1 MSEVFITAF
10 GAYLPG
16 PPVSN
21 DEMEARLGLV
31 DGKRSRLRRR
41 ILESNG
47 ITQRHYA
54 LDSEGNTSELNEQ
67 LAAKAIE
74 AALRARGISMAEVD
88 MLALGTSVPDAVMP
102 GFASMV
108 HGRLGAGP
116 MEVLTAGGVCCSGMA
131 ALQGAYRA
139 LKSGTR
145 RLAIAGA
152 SEHASRLLRAE
163 RFGARVAARS
173 RADFDA
179 EFLRWMLSD
188 GAGVAVLERAPADKG
203 VSLRI
208 DWIDLV
214 SRSGEMPV
222 CMYMGIRDP
231 KRIEPGTMWGDYKTV
246 GEAERDGLLRIQQD
260 TALLD
265 QIVELGV
272 EHWLRLTQS
281 GHLEGANIDHVV
293 CHHSS
298 RFFSQ
303 RIIDSMTRAGIL
315 PERGKWFTNLYTKG
329 NTGAASIFIALEELM
344 TSGTLRAGETIVTV
358 VPESAR
364 FATCIAH
371 LTVVDKNTP
380 RVTVA
385 QDSSSASSVSGT
397 HGIAGTTTAGR
408 GPRAARKLLER
419 PGSEV
424 AQADPDASPPLSA
437 DHAKRGSLQERLLID
452 LGLVWADF
460 NALLR
465 QIPIVKRITE
475 GTVSGD
481 DYRRL
486 LRQLRQQVIEGSRW
500 IVTFAANVSAE
511 QGWLR
516 SQLIAHA
523 SDEHRD
529 YELLERDYVAMGGT
543 LEEIRHTPKNLGS
556 EALSAFI
563 FYRASQ
569 PDPVDLVGAMFI
581 IEGLGMRKAL
591 GWADRLADTLD
602 LTAEQTSFLRYHG
615 SRDHGHLGRLSDVI
629 DRLELTD
636 AICERIVRTARVT
649 ARLYALQLEEI
660 DHA

>member
-1 MSEVFITAF
+1 MPVFDSRAMSDVFITAL

-16 PPVSN
+16 PPISN
-21 DEMEARLGLV
+21 EEMEARLGLV
-31 DGKRSRLRRR
+31 DGKPSRFRRR

-47 ITQRHYA
+47 ITHRHYA
-54 LDSEGNTSELNEQ
+54 IDAEGNTTELNEQ
-67 LAAKAIE
+67 LAVKAIQ
-74 AALRARGISMAEVD
+74 AALRARGMSLAEVD
-88 MLALGTSVPDAVMP
+88 MLSLGCTLPDVVIP

-116 MEVLTAGGVCCSGMA
+116 MEVVTNGGSCCSGMA

-139 LKSGTR
+139 LRSGMR
-145 RLAIAGA
+145 RVAIAGA
-152 SEHASRLLRAE
+152 SEHGSRLLRAQ
-163 RFGARVAARS
+163 RFGTGVNARS

-188 GAGVAVLERAPADKG
+188 GAGMAVLERAPAAEG
-203 VSLRI
+203 LSLRI

-222 CMYMGIRDP
+222 CMYMGLKDP
-231 KRIEPGTMWGDYKTV
+231 SRIEPGTTWFDYKTSSD
-246 GEAERDGLLRIQQD
+246 AERDGLLRIQQD

-265 QIVELGV
+265 QIVEVGI

-281 GHLEGANIDHVV
+281 GHLDSSKIDHVL
-293 CHHSS
+293 CHFSS

-303 RIIDSMTRAGIL
+303 RVIDSMTRAGIL

-344 TSGTLRAGETIVTV
+344 TSGTLRAGETIVLV

-371 LTVVDKNTP
+371 LTVVDKQTSRASVPP
-380 RVTVA
+380 RA
-385 QDSSSASSVSGT
+385 ASAS
-397 HGIAGTTTAGR
+397 TA
-408 GPRAARKLLER
+408 PRPARKLLER
-419 PGSEV
+419 PGSE
-424 AQADPDASPPLSA
+424 APPPGEPDARPPLSA
-437 DHAKRGSLQERLLID
+437 DAARRGSQQERLLID

-460 NALLR
+460 NTLLR
-465 QIPIVKRITE
+465 QVPIVKRITD
-475 GTVSGD
+475 GTVSAD
-481 DYRRL
+481 DYCRL

-500 IVTFAANVSAE
+500 ITTFAANVSAE

-516 SQLIAHA
+516 AQLIAHA
-523 SDEHRD
+523 ADEHRD

-543 LEEIRHTPKNLGS
+543 LDEIRNTPKNIGS

-563 FYRASQ
+563 FHRASQ
-569 PDPVDLVGAMFI
+569 PDPIDLVGAMFI

-591 GWADRLADTLD
+591 GWADRLSDILD
-602 LTAEQTSFLRYHG
+602 LTPEQTSFLRYHG
-615 SRDHGHLGRLSDVI
+615 SRDEGHLGRLSDVI

-636 AICERIVRTARVT
+636 DACDRIVRTACVT

>member
-1 MSEVFITAF
+1 MPVLDSHAMSDVFITAF

-16 PPVSN
+16 PPISN

-31 DGKRSRLRRR
+31 DGQESRLRAR
-41 ILESNG
+41 ILEANG
-47 ITQRHYA
+47 ITSRHYA
-54 LDSEGNTSELNEQ
+54 LDAEGNTTELNEQ

-74 AALRARGISMAEVD
+74 AALRARGISLAEIE
-88 MLALGTSVPDAVMP
+88 MLALGTSGPDTFLP

-116 MEVLTAGGVCCSGMA
+116 MEVLSAGGVCCAGMA
-131 ALQGAYRA
+131 ALQSAYRA
-139 LKSGTR
+139 LRSGTR
-145 RLAIAGA
+145 RAAVAGA
-152 SEHASRLLRAE
+152 SEHASRHMRAE
-163 RFGARVAARS
+163 HFGSRVTSRS
-173 RADFDA
+173 RADFNA

-188 GAGVAVLERAPADKG
+188 GAGVAVLERAPAPEG

-222 CMYMGIRDP
+222 CMHMGLKDP
-231 KRIEPGTMWGDYKTV
+231 NRIEPGTTWGDYRTRSD
-246 GEAERDGLLRIQQD
+246 AERDGVLRVQQD
-260 TALLD
+260 TGLLN
-265 QIVELGV
+265 QIVEIGV

-281 GHLEGANIDHVV
+281 GHIDSSKIDHVV

-303 RIIDSMTRAGIL
+303 RIFDSMTRAGL
-315 PERGKWFTNLYTKG
+315 MPARAKWFTNLYTKG
-329 NTGAASIFIALEELM
+329 NTGSAAIFIALEELM
-344 TSGTLRAGETIVTV
+344 TSETLRVGETMAVV

-371 LTVVDKNTP
+371 LTVVDKDTP
-380 RVTVA
+380 RVRPHVTTPPP
-385 QDSSSASSVSGT
+385 SSKAP
-397 HGIAGTTTAGR
+397 
-408 GPRAARKLLER
+408 PRARPARKLLGR
-419 PGSEV
+419 PNGDT
-424 AQADPDASPPLSA
+424 AQADPDALPPLSP
-437 DHAKRGSLQERLLID
+437 DHATRGSMQERLLIE

-465 QIPIVKRITE
+465 QVPIVKRITD
-475 GTVSGD
+475 GTVTAD

-511 QGWLR
+511 QSWLR
-516 SQLIAHA
+516 SQMIAHA
-523 SDEHRD
+523 SEEHRD

-543 LEEIRHTPKNLGS
+543 LDEIRHTPKNLGS

-563 FYRASQ
+563 FHRASQ
-569 PDPVDLVGAMFI
+569 PDPLDLVGAMFI

-591 GWADRLADTLD
+591 GWAERLTETLD
-602 LTAEQTSFLRYHG
+602 LSAQQTSFLRYHG

-629 DRLELTD
+629 DRLELHE
-636 AICERIVRTARVT
+636 ALCERVVRTAQVT